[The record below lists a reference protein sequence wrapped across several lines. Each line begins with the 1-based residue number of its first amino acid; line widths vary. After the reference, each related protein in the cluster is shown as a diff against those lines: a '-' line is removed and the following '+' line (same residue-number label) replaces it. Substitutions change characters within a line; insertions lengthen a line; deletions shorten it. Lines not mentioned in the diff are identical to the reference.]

1 MIGVNDLVQFTNT
14 STGDYTNLIWNFG
27 DGTPVVEGVES
38 PEHTYLYEGTYE
50 ITLTVEYPY
59 GCSYTFSETIGV
71 TQGYGL
77 VLPNTFTP
85 NGDGINDTIRPWYK
99 CMSSI
104 EVSIYDTFGSLLYV
118 ESSTDE
124 INGWDGLINGTPA
137 ENGNY
142 IIVVRAVSLFGQEIE
157 LNGPVTLVR

>member
-1 MIGVNDLVQFTNT
+1 M
-14 STGDYTNLIWNFG
+14 
-27 DGTPVVEGVES
+27 
-38 PEHTYLYEGTYE
+38 
-50 ITLTVEYPY
+50 
-59 GCSYTFSETIGV
+59 
-71 TQGYGL
+71 
-77 VLPNTFTP
+77 LPNTFTP

-118 ESSTDE
+118 ESSTD
-124 INGWDGLINGTPA
+124 GLINGRPA

-142 IIVVRAVSLFGQEIE
+142 IIVVRAVSLYGQEIE